1 MRIRIDGLDK
11 LADDLQAK
19 AREADRNMHRALQEI
34 AAIAQNQA
42 ESGIAGPPATGV
54 VYGNHRASAPGEYPA
69 RDTGGLKVRAEALPH
84 GAALVATPGEQARA
98 LERGTRNMEPRPFMR
113 RSLEETKDEAEARIR
128 RAIDRTLD

>member
-69 RDTGGLKVRAEALPH
+69 RDTGGLKVRAEPRSN
-84 GAALVATPGEQARA
+84 GAALVATPGKQARA
-98 LERGTRNMEPRPFMR
+98 LEHGTRNMAPRPFMR
-113 RSLEETKDEAEARIR
+113 RSLDETQDEAEDRIR